1 MGAGMKGE
9 DFKPEEF
16 KKNVLDAN
24 PFLTY
29 VVSSHL
35 FIESMLIEW
44 LSEVLPRPEALF
56 KGFRPTFSQLILLCQ
71 AQGLFGDDLA
81 AILKKLNSL
90 RNKFSHKLSYE
101 PDSAVIDDFL
111 GSFRDM
117 EKPFYY
123 PRVEPSE
130 RELAL
135 ALASLSGH
143 IERQVRTHK
152 KVNSG

>member
-1 MGAGMKGE
+1 MKGG
-9 DFKPEEF
+9 DLKAGEF
-16 KKNVLDAN
+16 KENVLDAN

-29 VVSSHL
+29 VVSTHL

-44 LSEVLPRPEALF
+44 LYEVLPGPDALF
-56 KGFRPTFSQLILLCQ
+56 EGFRPTFYQLISLCQ
-71 AQGLFGDDLA
+71 AHGLFGDDLA
-81 AILKKLNSL
+81 TILKKLNSL

-101 PDSAVIDDFL
+101 PDEAVIDDFL

-123 PRVEPSE
+123 PSVEPGE

-135 ALASLSGH
+135 ALASLSGY
-143 IERQVRTHK
+143 IQRQVSTHK